1 MRSADLSNVRS
12 VGMKAFANCA
22 SLEELSFGDS
32 LESIGAYAFYGL
44 SLYDEKTRLAAA
56 PEALA
61 GHAFSGTG
69 AKLYL
74 VP

>member
-1 MRSADLSNVRS
+1 MKSADLTNARS

-61 GHAFSGTG
+61 GHAFSGSG
-69 AKLYL
+69 AKLFL
-74 VP
+74 KS